1 MYYFTFY
8 NCCLYFCL
16 IIILIENTVRLQY
29 YIVMEIFY
37 VMASK
42 GYVQHRMFRKGAN

>member
-16 IIILIENTVRLQY
+16 IIILIENTKY
-29 YIVMEIFY
+29 DGNIIIVMEIFY
-37 VMASK
+37 VMASEGVKK
-42 GYVQHRMFRKGAN
+42 G